1 MIYDIWVDDLSTKI
15 TAGSTKELYQWGENQ
30 PLSRCF
36 SVFSVRI
43 SGGEYQLFFDC
54 R

>member
-15 TAGSTKELYQWGENQ
+15 TAGSTKELYQWGKNQ